1 MINEALI
8 SQVKNLSVLD
18 RIALIDQVWQSLGDE
33 EIPVTNKQKALLDD
47 RLADLDANPDQQ
59 SSWTELKQY
68 SKIECFGA
76 S

>member
-18 RIALIDQVWQSLGDE
+18 RIELIDQVWRSLGDE

-47 RLADLDANPDQQ
+47 RLADLDANPDEQ
-59 SSWTELKQY
+59 SSWTEVKARLKR
-68 SKIECFGA
+68 A
-76 S
+76 LP

>member
-33 EIPVTNKQKALLDD
+33 EIPVTNKKRYWMIVLLIWM
-47 RLADLDANPDQQ
+47 LILI
-59 SSWTELKQY
+59 
-68 SKIECFGA
+68 SKVHGL